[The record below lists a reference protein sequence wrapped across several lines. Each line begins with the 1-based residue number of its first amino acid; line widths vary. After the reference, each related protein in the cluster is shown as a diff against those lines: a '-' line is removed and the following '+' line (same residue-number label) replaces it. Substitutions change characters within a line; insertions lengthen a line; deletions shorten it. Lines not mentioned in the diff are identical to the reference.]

1 MPDGCEERKVQIMKQ
16 KNIVI
21 TGANSGI
28 GKAISLRLAREGV
41 NVIMVCR
48 DALRGQAAKDEIKE
62 ASGSSSIQLY
72 IADLSSIE
80 SIKTLG
86 NDLCSDF
93 DKIDVLINNA
103 GVISPKRQVTVDG
116 LENQFAVNY
125 IAPLVLSTLL
135 KTKLALSD
143 DGRIINV
150 SSGAHKA
157 GKLYLD
163 DLQLK
168 DNYRAFRAYG
178 QSKLAVTML
187 TMLQAKVYKNL
198 GISVNCF
205 HPGAVGTSISVDR
218 DTESRLRLMKWLSI
232 FMLTPD
238 EGAIT
243 AIHLALNKSLEH
255 STGGYYYKNKL
266 AKTNQ
271 KVEDE
276 LLKQQLLKKT
286 FDLLRP
292 FGISEL

>member
-1 MPDGCEERKVQIMKQ
+1 MQIMKQ

-187 TMLQAKVYKNL
+187 TMLQAKVYKKNL

-255 STGGYYYKNKL
+255 STGGYYYKKNKL